1 VYLLFAVAAAV
12 AAAGDAH
19 MCLLLTRPLSYMA
32 LLPAEGFLTFRKPVM

>member
-1 VYLLFAVAAAV
+1 VYLLFPVAAAV

-32 LLPAEGFLTFRKPVM
+32 LLPAEGFMTFLTLVM